1 MKTTLLCL
9 VLLAQVNQ
17 AIDIHLNDGRE
28 VTGHLVSIYTIGLRC
43 QNAAGTPF
51 FIPYSDLPADWQA
64 KCAQSKHHSVT
75 DLSTSMQDL

>member
-1 MKTTLLCL
+1 MNTSLLCL
-9 VLLAQVNQ
+9 LLLAQVNSN
-17 AIDIHLNDGRE
+17 IDIHLTDGRE

-51 FIPYSDLPADWQA
+51 FIPYSLLPGDWQA
-64 KCAQSKHHSVT
+64 RCKQSNHHSMV